1 MRVVR
6 TGLYLPIVLAFTSP
20 ALAAEGGTGWYLL
33 GSKTELSGYLPPPG
47 VYAQSLNY
55 YYTGNANAD
64 LNIAGLTLSGG
75 IDADAFYSLPTAL
88 WVLDQPILGGHFAL
102 SATGVIGWKDVRAGA
117 SLTGPGG
124 ATISTDIEGEDFNFG
139 DPVLGATLGWHEG
152 KFNWTVGTLVNVPIG
167 FWEKGNLSNIGF
179 NHWGVDATAAMT
191 WLDPELGLELS
202 TAVGLTFNFEN
213 HDTDYTSGT
222 ELHAEFAATKIMSQQ
237 FSFGLVGYYYD
248 QITGDSGKGAKLGD
262 FKGQV
267 LGIGPALNYTF
278 MAGQTPIATNLRYFH
293 EFDVENRLSGE
304 AFFLVVTVPVTSA
317 SE

>member
-1 MRVVR
+1 MHSIPCRLHS
-6 TGLYLPIVLAFTSP
+6 GCWTSRFSV
-20 ALAAEGGTGWYLL
+20 A
-33 GSKTELSGYLPPPG
+33 
-47 VYAQSLNY
+47 
-55 YYTGNANAD
+55 
-64 LNIAGLTLSGG
+64 
-75 IDADAFYSLPTAL
+75 
-88 WVLDQPILGGHFAL
+88 ILRF

-152 KFNWTVGTLVNVPIG
+152 KFNWTLGTLVNVPIG

-191 WLDPELGLELS
+191 WLDPELGFELS
-202 TAVGLTFNFEN
+202 VPLGLTFNFEN
-213 HDTDYTSGT
+213 PDTNYTSGT
-222 ELHAEFAATKIMSQQ
+222 ELHAEFAATKIVSQQ

-262 FKGQV
+262 FKGHV
-267 LGIGPALNYTF
+267 VGIGPALNYTF

-293 EFDVENRLSGE
+293 EFDVENRLSGD